1 MLESNEQQ
9 ATMEKMHADV
19 RRIYAE
25 ISRMQA
31 EQDKLRSES
40 LKISCETF
48 WYPMGVAMAVVA
60 TIASITGMAIKL
72 LL

>member
-1 MLESNEQQ
+1 MMENNEQQ
-9 ATMEKMHADV
+9 AAMERMHADV

-31 EQDKLRSES
+31 EQDKLKSEP
-40 LKISCETF
+40 LKINCETF

-60 TIASITGMAIKL
+60 TIASITGAAIKL
-72 LL
+72 LI